1 MSYIAAFNLG
11 NLMLQLMA
19 RLEPVW
25 EKIRTHFPMGLLDDL
40 SNGMLLEDGRFMARC
55 WVMGLLFTALFVA
68 AGYFGFRRAEVK

>member
-1 MSYIAAFNLG
+1 
-11 NLMLQLMA
+11 MA

-40 SNGMLLEDGRFMARC
+40 SNGMLLEDGGFMARC